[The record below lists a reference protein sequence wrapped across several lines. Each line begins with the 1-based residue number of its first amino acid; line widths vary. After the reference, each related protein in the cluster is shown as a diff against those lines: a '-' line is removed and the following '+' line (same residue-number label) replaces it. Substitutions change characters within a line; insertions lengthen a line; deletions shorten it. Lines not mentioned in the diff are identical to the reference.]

1 MGYLIAQIVLCL
13 LIAAAL
19 GFFIGWFLRG
29 YFCDQK
35 IAELESAGTAASPAG
50 GALESKI
57 DTLMDRFAA
66 LEASLASGTVRDDL
80 TRIEGIG
87 PKIQQ
92 LLNDAGILTWGQL
105 ATAPVDRLKNI
116 LHLAGE
122 RFQIHDPTSWPDQAK
137 LAAEGRWDELDELQD
152 ILQGGRDS

>member
-1 MGYLIAQIVLCL
+1 MGYLITQIVLCL
-13 LIAAAL
+13 LIAAAV

-29 YFCDQK
+29 FFCDQK
-35 IAELESAGTAASPAG
+35 IAELESRSSVSTAG
-50 GALESKI
+50 GAVETKL
-57 DTLMDRFAA
+57 DALLARFAA

-92 LLNDAGILTWGQL
+92 LLNDAGIQTWAQL

-122 RFQIHDPTSWPDQAK
+122 RFQIHDPSSWPDQAK

>member
-1 MGYLIAQIVLCL
+1 MGYLITQIVLCL

-29 YFCDQK
+29 FFCDQK
-35 IAELESAGTAASPAG
+35 IAELESSRSSVSADS
-50 GALESKI
+50 GAVESKL
-57 DTLMDRFAA
+57 DALVARFAS

-87 PKIQQ
+87 PKIQE

-105 ATAPVDRLKNI
+105 ATTPVDRLKNV

-122 RFQIHDPTSWPDQAK
+122 RFQIHDPSSWPDQAK
-137 LAAEGRWDELDELQD
+137 LAAEGRWD
-152 ILQGGRDS
+152 

>member
-1 MGYLIAQIVLCL
+1 MGYLISQIVLCL

-29 YFCDQK
+29 
-35 IAELESAGTAASPAG
+35 LMSESESTAVDAHGAG
-50 GALESKI
+50 GIAIETKL
-57 DTLMDRFAA
+57 DDLLARCAA
-66 LEASLASGTVRDDL
+66 MEAKLASGAIVRDDL

-87 PKIQQ
+87 PKIQE
-92 LLNDAGILTWGQL
+92 LLYDAGILTWGQL
-105 ATAPVDRLKNI
+105 ATTPADRLKNI

-137 LAAEGRWDELDELQD
+137 LAAEGRWAELDELQD
-152 ILQGGRDS
+152 ILQGGRES

>member
-1 MGYLIAQIVLCL
+1 MGYLISQIVLCL
-13 LIAAAL
+13 LLAAAL

-29 YFCDQK
+29 
-35 IAELESAGTAASPAG
+35 
-50 GALESKI
+50 
-57 DTLMDRFAA
+57 LMSDSRSTA
-66 LEASLASGTVRDDL
+66 LEAHTTAGGGAVETKLDELLACCTALEAKLASGGTVRDDL

-87 PKIQQ
+87 PKIQE
-92 LLNDAGILTWGQL
+92 LLYDAGILTWRQL

-137 LAAEGRWDELDELQD
+137 LAAEGRWSELDELQD
-152 ILQGGRDS
+152 ILQGGREG

>member
-1 MGYLIAQIVLCL
+1 MGYLITQIVLCL

-35 IAELESAGTAASPAG
+35 IAEMESSRTAVSADG
-50 GALESKI
+50 GALESK
-57 DTLMDRFAA
+57 MDALLARFAA
-66 LEASLASGTVRDDL
+66 LEAALASATVGDDL

-87 PKIQQ
+87 PKIQG
-92 LLNDAGILTWGQL
+92 LLNDAGIRTWGQL
-105 ATAPVDRLKNI
+105 ATTPADRLKNI

-122 RFQIHDPTSWPDQAK
+122 KFQMHDPSSWPDQAK
-137 LAAEGRWDELDELQD
+137 LAAEGRWEELDELQD
-152 ILQGGRDS
+152 ILQGGRES

>member
-1 MGYLIAQIVLCL
+1 MGYLISQIVLCL
-13 LIAAAL
+13 LLAAAL

-29 YFCDQK
+29 LMSDSKSTAFDAQAVAGGGAIDTK
-35 IAELESAGTAASPAG
+35 LDELLACCAALDAKLAAG
-50 GALESKI
+50 GA
-57 DTLMDRFAA
+57 
-66 LEASLASGTVRDDL
+66 VRDDL

-87 PKIQQ
+87 PKIQE
-92 LLNDAGILTWGQL
+92 LLYDAGILTWGQL

-152 ILQGGRDS
+152 ILQGGREG

>member
-1 MGYLIAQIVLCL
+1 MGYLISQIVLCL

-19 GFFIGWFLRG
+19 GFLIGWFLRG
-29 YFCDQK
+29 MM
-35 IAELESAGTAASPAG
+35 SASKSTAPDAYAFTGG
-50 GALESKI
+50 GAIEAKL
-57 DTLMDRFAA
+57 DDLLARCAA
-66 LEASLASGTVRDDL
+66 LEAKIASGGVVRDDL

-87 PKIQQ
+87 PKIQD
-92 LLNDAGILTWGQL
+92 LLYDGGILTWGQL

-122 RFQIHDPTSWPDQAK
+122 RFQMHDPTSWPDQAK

-152 ILQGGRDS
+152 ILQGGREG